1 VSDIP
6 NRLATF
12 ANRVMSNFFAP
23 NDGQWF
29 PSTPENVTIASEGK
43 ISKTARMHGLTFRQ
57 TQLLTKMFTLE

>member
-1 VSDIP
+1 
-6 NRLATF
+6 
-12 ANRVMSNFFAP
+12 MSNFFAP

-29 PSTPENVTIASEGK
+29 PSTPENVTMASEGK